1 MSGDT
6 IQVETERPIVAATHT
21 IAVGD
26 ALPDLT
32 LRLWRGGEWIVQNSQ
47 ELFDNRRVI
56 VFGLPGA
63 FTPTC
68 SSEHLPRFDELAP
81 ALLARGVD
89 EIVCASVN
97 DPYVIEAWARDQGT
111 ENITYLSDGNGEF
124 ARALGLLVD
133 KSALG
138 FGQRSRRYSLF
149 AVNGRVELC
158 FLEPDIEGDPY
169 TNSDADTMLNTI
181 DPDAVPP
188 DQVVVFTREG
198 CRHCA
203 RARELLEEAGFAY
216 VEIPLATDIRQRVLG
231 ALAKRSTTPL
241 VFLNGEFI
249 GGADELEKVVH
260 GDTRTPES
268 RLT

>member
-1 MSGDT
+1 MSDDT
-6 IQVETERPIVAATHT
+6 IQVEAKRALAPSTRTA
-21 IAVGD
+21 AVGD
-26 ALPDLT
+26 ALPVLT
-32 LRLWRGGEWIVQNSQ
+32 LRLWRGGEWIVEKSH
-47 ELFDNRRVI
+47 ELFNDRRVI

-68 SSEHLPRFDELAP
+68 SSEHLPRFEELAP
-81 ALLARGVD
+81 ALFSRGVN

-97 DPYVIEAWARDQGT
+97 DPYVMEVWARDQGT

-133 KSALG
+133 KSDLG

-149 AVNGRVELC
+149 AVDGRVELC
-158 FLEPDIEGDPY
+158 FIEPDAEGDPY
-169 TNSDADTMLNTI
+169 TTSDGDTMLTAI
-181 DPDAVPP
+181 DPDAIPP
-188 DQVVVFTREG
+188 DQVVLFTREG

-216 VEIPLATDIRQRVLG
+216 VDIPLGSDIRQRVLG
-231 ALAKRSTTPL
+231 ALGKKTSTPL
-241 VFLNGEFI
+241 VFLNGEMI

-260 GDTRTPES
+260 GDTGPPES
-268 RLT
+268 RPT